1 MRERRLGTLAEQHRD
16 AIAAPH
22 ARGGEDIGQPVRLA
36 RDPTESAALRIA
48 VVVDDDQRRGVRAL
62 PIRDVDANV
71 VARGN
76 PPGEGAAKLGV
87 AGGRNEQANLPTT
100 LRPMLE
106 TGTNRAQTGAGRQ
119 AMYKADLLA
128 GQRILITGGG
138 TGLGKS
144 MGRRFLELGASLAI
158 CGRREAVLA
167 ETTAEFER
175 EFPGRTVFHACDV
188 RDAAALEAMIE
199 TLWRD
204 APLDALVNNAAGNF
218 IARSE
223 TLSARAVD
231 AVLGIVL
238 HGSAYATLACGR
250 RWIAEGR
257 KGNVLSIVT
266 SYAWTGSGYVLPS
279 AMAKAGV
286 LAMTRSLAVE
296 WGPKGIRLNAIAPG
310 PFPTQGAWERL
321 VPTPELAQVFEQR
334 NALGRVGDHLELANL
349 AAFLLARESGYITG
363 DCITIDGGEWLKG
376 AGQFS
381 WLDRLT
387 DDEWDAMRPRKS

>member
-1 MRERRLGTLAEQHRD
+1 VRRA
-16 AIAAPH
+16 
-22 ARGGEDIGQPVRLA
+22 
-36 RDPTESAALRIA
+36 A
-48 VVVDDDQRRGVRAL
+48 VVVDDDQRRGIRAL
-62 PIRDVDANV
+62 AIRDVDADV

-76 PPGEGAAKLGV
+76 APGESAAKLGV
-87 AGGRNEQANLPTT
+87 AGGRIEQANLPTT
-100 LRPMLE
+100 LSPMLE
-106 TGTNRAQTGAGRQ
+106 TGTKRVQTGAGRQ

-167 ETTAEFER
+167 ETAAEFER
-175 EFPGRTVFHACDV
+175 DFPGRTMFHACDV
-188 RDAAALEAMIE
+188 RDAVALEAMIDA
-199 TLWRD
+199 LWRE

-223 TLSARAVD
+223 TLSPRAVD

-321 VPTPELAQVFEQR
+321 VPRPDLAEVFERR

-363 DCITIDGGEWLKG
+363 DCVTIDGGEWLKG

-387 DDEWDAMRPRKS
+387 DEEWDALRPRKS